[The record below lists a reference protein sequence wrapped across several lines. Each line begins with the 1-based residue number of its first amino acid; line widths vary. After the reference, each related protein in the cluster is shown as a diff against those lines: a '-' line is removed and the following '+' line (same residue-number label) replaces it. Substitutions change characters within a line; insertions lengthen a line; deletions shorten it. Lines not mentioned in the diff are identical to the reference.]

1 MKFRNYAIATLAA
14 SVLCCS
20 LYAQSGN
27 KPDLTLKTVV
37 IDPGHGGKDPG
48 TISPDKKTSE
58 KSLTL
63 KISKMLAERIREGYP
78 DVKVKLTRENDS
90 FVDLVERARIA
101 SRADAN
107 LFISVHIN
115 ALPTS
120 RTYGGYSVY
129 ILGQSNNKN
138 KDTYAFNADIIK
150 RENSVIY
157 LEDDYSSKYQ
167 DFDSSPESQIFMQLM
182 SNAFRE
188 QSLLFAQMTS
198 SAMDKGPFKT
208 NIGVKQGNLCVL
220 RQASMPAVLLELGF
234 MTNASDLAKLRDEAS
249 LKMMVEN
256 LYSAFCNYKTS
267 YDASVAG
274 VTTAPLVK
282 PETASSAAAAP
293 AQEQKTE
300 TAEESVK
307 PVTGQKAAGT
317 QETTGEEHAR
327 VPDSDV
333 YYGTQVM
340 ASSKLLKENDP
351 YFKGETVRVVKVG
364 NLYKYI
370 IGISEDRKKA
380 VENFQLLRGR
390 FNGCF
395 LVMVDHGNVSISK

>member
-1 MKFRNYAIATLAA
+1 MKIRNYAIAFLAA
-14 SVLCCS
+14 SVLCGS
-20 LYAQSGN
+20 LYAQSGTN
-27 KPDLTLKTVV
+27 PDLKLKTVV

-58 KSLTL
+58 KTLTL

-78 DVKVKLTRENDS
+78 DVTVKLTRENDT

-101 SRADAN
+101 TRVDAN

-120 RTYGGYSVY
+120 KTYGGYSVY

-198 SAMDKGPFKT
+198 SAMDDGPFKV

-256 LYSAFCNYKTS
+256 LYSAFCKYKTS

-274 VTTAPLVK
+274 VTTAPRVK
-282 PETASSAAAAP
+282 PGTAKAAP
-293 AQEQKTE
+293 AQEQEAE
-300 TAEESVK
+300 TAETSEK
-307 PVTGQKAAGT
+307 PAAEQKAVDNP
-317 QETTGEEHAR
+317 ETSVEQPAQTSE
-327 VPDSDV
+327 SDV

-340 ASSKLLKENDP
+340 ASGKLLKENDP
-351 YFKGETVRVVKVG
+351 FFKGQTVRVVKVG

-380 VENFQLLRGR
+380 VENFQSLRGK

-395 LVMVDHGNVSISK
+395 LVKVDNGNVSISK